1 MCRNIS
7 RCKAPNIVF
16 TYLAMT
22 NGEPNGGSDW
32 AVARD
37 ALVAEIELEVCATRE
52 YLGKARLD
60 SRVLA
65 ALRAVPRHA
74 FVPDSL
80 RGRAYRNRPLAIGHG
95 QTISQPYIVAIMT
108 DMLQLT
114 PDSRVLEVGT
124 GSGYQAAILAELAE
138 RVFTIETVAALSE
151 RAQAVLSDLG
161 YRNVQF
167 HIGDGNA
174 GWPEHAPFDAI
185 MVTAAAPAMPQAL
198 VDQLAPGGRMV
209 IPLGPRGGLQ
219 SLIRVDK
226 DSAGRITETAMLP
239 VAFVPLVATG

>member
-7 RCKAPNIVF
+7 RCKPSGNVL
-16 TYLAMT
+16 TYPAMPSR
-22 NGEPNGGSDW
+22 EPNSDTDVV
-32 AVARD
+32 AARD
-37 ALVAEIELEVCATRE
+37 ALVAEIELEVRATRE
-52 YLGKARLD
+52 FLGKARLD
-60 SRVLA
+60 PRVLA

-95 QTISQPYIVAIMT
+95 QTISQPFIVAIMT

-151 RAQAVLSDLG
+151 RAQAVLAVLG
-161 YRNVQF
+161 YRNIQF
-167 HIGDGNA
+167 HVGDGNA

-185 MVTAAAPAMPQAL
+185 IVTAAAPAMPQAL
-198 VDQLAPGGRMV
+198 IDQLAPRGRMV
-209 IPLGPRGGLQ
+209 IPIGPRGGSQ
-219 SLIRVDK
+219 TLIRVDK
-226 DSAGRITETAMLP
+226 DSAEQITETAMLP
-239 VAFVPLVATG
+239 VAFVPLVAMG